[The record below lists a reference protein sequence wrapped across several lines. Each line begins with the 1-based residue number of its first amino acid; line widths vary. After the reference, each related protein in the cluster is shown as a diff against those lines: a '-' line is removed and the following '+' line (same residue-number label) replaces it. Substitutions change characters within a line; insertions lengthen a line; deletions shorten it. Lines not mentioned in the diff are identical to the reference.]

1 MVSLKIRI
9 QAQKFEEVKVESVF
23 IKGIFYCKEPND
35 KSKRAKGSIIIRFF
49 EKERRIISSVSFF
62 VGEEILD
69 RFNLWTLAEVECKFK
84 KSIIEGI
91 LRGDGNVLLDAAEIV
106 LRRIASSDPDL
117 KLGVLSVVYDEEM
130 KQAEVFA

>member
-1 MVSLKIRI
+1 MRP
-9 QAQKFEEVKVESVF
+9 VF
-23 IKGIFYCKEPND
+23 VKGIFYCKEPND
-35 KSKRAKGSIIIRFF
+35 KSKRVKGSIIIRFF
-49 EKERRIISSVSFF
+49 EKGRRIISSVSFF

-69 RFNLWTLAEVECKFK
+69 RFNLWTLTGVECKFE
-84 KSIIEGI
+84 KSIVEGI
-91 LRGDGNVLLDAAEIV
+91 LRDDDSILLDAAEII